1 MTDRTLIVV
10 KPDCVR
16 RGLTGEVLAR
26 FERKGLKLVALRM
39 LQMDREKAEEFY
51 SVHADKPFFGELVQ
65 FVTSGPVAAAMLE
78 GRDAVSVVRLIIGST
93 DSAKAPPGT
102 VRGDLS
108 LGFTDNCIHAS
119 DSKESFDR
127 ESKVIFG

>member
-39 LQMDREKAEEFY
+39 LQMDMRRRR
-51 SVHADKPFFGELVQ
+51 SSIPCMP
-65 FVTSGPVAAAMLE
+65 TSRSSGNWC
-78 GRDAVSVVRLIIGST
+78 SS
-93 DSAKAPPGT
+93 
-102 VRGDLS
+102 
-108 LGFTDNCIHAS
+108 
-119 DSKESFDR
+119 
-127 ESKVIFG
+127 